1 MDGEISYSK
10 YSTPLPSNLLIS
22 YLYHEEYREVGK
34 EYHLKLTNGQEK
46 FGNNGLT

>member
-1 MDGEISYSK
+1 MVKSVIQSIVLQC
-10 YSTPLPSNLLIS
+10 LP

-34 EYHLKLTNGQEK
+34 EYHLELGDGQET